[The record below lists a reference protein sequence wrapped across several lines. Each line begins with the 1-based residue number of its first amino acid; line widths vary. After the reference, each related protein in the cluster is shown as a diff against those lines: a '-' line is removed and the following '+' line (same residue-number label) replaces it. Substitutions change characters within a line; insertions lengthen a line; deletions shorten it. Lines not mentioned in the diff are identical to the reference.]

1 MENIT
6 IGAIS
11 ETMKF
16 ILEFG
21 GLIVAIFVAVKKAVN
36 KAFEPMNKRMDEIEE
51 NMKKKIEEV
60 ELQTTK
66 NFLIQELS
74 EIKRNKDPLDEVTKK
89 RFFEEYD
96 AYIARKQNSYIKH
109 EVEECQKKGLL

>member
-1 MENIT
+1 M
-6 IGAIS
+6 S
-11 ETMKF
+11 QQK
-16 ILEFG
+16 
-21 GLIVAIFVAVKKAVN
+21 VDQKKLDKKN
-36 KAFEPMNKRMDEIEE
+36 RRSTLR
-51 NMKKKIEEV
+51 KKKIEEV